1 MRVVFR
7 IMTEKYIH
15 TDLSGIKSTKIE
27 KFIYELA
34 LITISVSSLYV
45 RVQQAMKELK
55 VVYFVALLP
64 FCEWWFDLQKHTYL
78 RRDGCVELLEL
89 YKLIG
94 QIRKQRTEC
103 ASFLRYTY
111 FSCTLYFS
119 SSLITAKRV
128 STLVTCLGNLCK
140 LNTLNAE
147 LNPVCHL
154 LALLGVHH
162 ILHVSRIRV
171 NSSEDF
177 LTAICNV
184 VGAVSSR
191 NS

>member
-1 MRVVFR
+1 M
-7 IMTEKYIH
+7 
-15 TDLSGIKSTKIE
+15 
-27 KFIYELA
+27 
-34 LITISVSSLYV
+34 
-45 RVQQAMKELK
+45 
-55 VVYFVALLP
+55 
-64 FCEWWFDLQKHTYL
+64 

-111 FSCTLYFS
+111 FSCTVYCS

-140 LNTLNAE
+140 LNN
-147 LNPVCHL
+147 
-154 LALLGVHH
+154 
-162 ILHVSRIRV
+162 
-171 NSSEDF
+171 SEDF

-184 VGAVSSR
+184 VGEVPSR